1 MGSKNDYRIEL
12 QTLPLG
18 GYVKIMFLLLT
29 PTEYRK
35 CDSGDEVIAQVWGSQ
50 FHPHRVLC
58 HPAEMPH
65 TKLCFKYYQHCILWP
80 LKKKNKEC
88 FTIKGRSHQL
98 RRGGAKMK
106 VTSTEVVIYL
116 YYYSFW
122 CASRNGVMQ
131 K

>member
-80 LKKKNKEC
+80 IKKKKKNALPLKEDP
-88 FTIKGRSHQL
+88 
-98 RRGGAKMK
+98 
-106 VTSTEVVIYL
+106 TSPAEVVP
-116 YYYSFW
+116 
-122 CASRNGVMQ
+122 